1 MYERKDR
8 INLLIEIKRTL
19 RKDAKLFLFDDI
31 EFSLVEHELL
41 DTSDLLFIRWGNVIR
56 FGCEIFKE
64 FDEAGWHAEVIRP
77 QLDAWLQLYTTR
89 MYMVLRPIKPAHN

>member
-1 MYERKDR
+1 MMYERKDR
-8 INLLIEIKRTL
+8 IKLLIEIKRTL

-31 EFSLVEHELL
+31 EFDQVEHESLL
-41 DTSDLLFIRWGNVIR
+41 DDPRIEHHIR